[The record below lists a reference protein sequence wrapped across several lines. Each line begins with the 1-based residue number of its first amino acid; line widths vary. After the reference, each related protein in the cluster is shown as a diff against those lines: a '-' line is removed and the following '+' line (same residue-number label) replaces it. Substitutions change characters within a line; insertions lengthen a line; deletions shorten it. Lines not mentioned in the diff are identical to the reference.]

1 MKHTIQVWSR
11 PYEVTVEQRS
21 KSVWVASG
29 DYQGQSIVVTDRTP
43 TSALKRW
50 REAAQYKGNL

>member
-1 MKHTIQVWSR
+1 MKHRVQVWSR

-29 DYQGQSIVVTDRTP
+29 DYEGHRISVTDRTP
-43 TSALKRW
+43 TSVLKRW